1 MKTKSSSLTIRV
13 PHELKEKITL
23 VAEHQGISVNQ
34 LAMYLF
40 TKEITRIILSS
51 EEDQWKKLK
60 SDYLSN
66 KTEEEIVLGFEKVLN
81 KIKSYHGKNNIE
93 LPDWDKI

>member
-23 VAEHQGISVNQ
+23 VAEQQGISVNQ

-40 TKEITRIILSS
+40 TKEITRIIVSS
-51 EEDQWKKLK
+51 EEKEWIKLN
-60 SDYLSN
+60 SNYLSN
-66 KTEEEIVLGFEKVLN
+66 QKEEDIVLNFEKVLK
-81 KIKSYHGKNNIE
+81 KIKNNTD

>member
-23 VAEHQGISVNQ
+23 VAEQQGISVNQ

-40 TKEITRIILSS
+40 TKEITRIIVSS
-51 EEDQWKKLK
+51 EEKEWNKLN
-60 SDYLSN
+60 SNYLSN
-66 KTEEEIVLGFEKVLN
+66 QKEEDIVLNFEKVLK
-81 KIKSYHGKNNIE
+81 KIKTNTD